1 MNFSGQ
7 SIVVTGGTQGVGF
20 ATAKLFAQQGAK
32 AIAIC
37 GRNRE
42 NGEAAALS
50 QENNGLW
57 TPVQPVDGDQLK

>member
-7 SIVVTGGTQGVGF
+7 SIFVTGGTQGVGF
-20 ATAKLFAQQGAK
+20 ATAKVFAQHGAK

-42 NGEAAALS
+42 NGEVAALS

-57 TPVQPVDGDQLK
+57 TPVQSVDGDQLK

>member
-7 SIVVTGGTQGVGF
+7 SIFVTGGTRGVGF
-20 ATAKLFAQQGAK
+20 ATAKVFAQHGAK

-42 NGEAAALS
+42 NGEVAALS
-50 QENNGLW
+50 QENNGFW
-57 TPVQPVDGDQLK
+57 TPVQSVDGDQLK